1 MQILI
6 FKQNRIRKNSKL
18 LIRNIIPL
26 LSVLLL
32 VLLFSACKKI
42 DKTEPATAIVSIKL
56 NHSQLSSRMTG
67 VRTSFTAG
75 AEFDEI

>member
-1 MQILI
+1 
-6 FKQNRIRKNSKL
+6 
-18 LIRNIIPL
+18 
-26 LSVLLL
+26 
-32 VLLFSACKKI
+32 LFYYFLPAKKI
-42 DKTEPATAIVSIKL
+42 DKTESATAIVSIKL